1 MDAMTETTTPG
12 PADEVSALHAEIY
25 RLLAE
30 LLRQPP
36 SGELLAWLG
45 ELQAE
50 DGGPL
55 GRAWD
60 GLAAAARQA
69 PPAALERAH
78 FRHLIGVIQGEVVP
92 YASWYRQGE
101 LMDAALIDLRR
112 DLKRLGIAR
121 HADNADPEDHLAA
134 LFECMAMLTESH
146 PEAAPTFFDR
156 HLAPWASDCLADL
169 ARVDTP
175 FYARLAEL
183 GLAFMAHE
191 QARLEQ
197 AAQLQPLRW
206 SSAPRSS
213 HHQSEA
219 KS

>member
-1 MDAMTETTTPG
+1 MTETTTAS
-12 PADEVSALHAEIY
+12 PADEELALHAEIY
-25 RLLAE
+25 RLLAR
-30 LLRQPP
+30 LLRQAPN
-36 SGELLAWLG
+36 GELLDWLG

-50 DGGPL
+50 DDGPL

-69 PPAALERAH
+69 QPSALERAH

-101 LMDAALIDLRR
+101 LMDEALVGLRR

-121 HADNADPEDHLAA
+121 HADNSDPEDHLAA
-134 LFECMAMLTESH
+134 LFECMALLGESQ
-146 PEAAPTFFDR
+146 PEAAPAFFER

-191 QARLEQ
+191 QARLEA
-197 AAQLQPLRW
+197 AAQLQALRW
-206 SSAPRSS
+206 ANAPRSS

>member
-1 MDAMTETTTPG
+1 MTETTTPR
-12 PADEVSALHAEIY
+12 PADEELALHAEIY
-25 RLLAE
+25 RLLAR
-30 LLRQPP
+30 LLRQAPN
-36 SGELLAWLG
+36 GELLDWLG

-50 DGGPL
+50 DDGPL

-69 PPAALERAH
+69 QPSALERAH

-101 LMDAALIDLRR
+101 LMDEALVGLRR

-121 HADNADPEDHLAA
+121 HADNSDPEDHLAA
-134 LFECMAMLTESH
+134 LFECMALLGESQ
-146 PEAAPTFFDR
+146 PEAAPAFFER

-191 QARLEQ
+191 QARLEA
-197 AAQLQPLRW
+197 AAQLQALRW
-206 SSAPRSS
+206 ANAPRSS

>member
-1 MDAMTETTTPG
+1 MTETTTAS
-12 PADEVSALHAEIY
+12 PADEESALHAEIY
-25 RLLAE
+25 RLLAR
-30 LLRQPP
+30 LLRQAPN
-36 SGELLAWLG
+36 GELLDWLG

-50 DGGPL
+50 DDGPL

-69 PPAALERAH
+69 QPSALERAH

-101 LMDAALIDLRR
+101 LMDEALVGLRR

-121 HADNADPEDHLAA
+121 HADNSDPEDHLAA
-134 LFECMAMLTESH
+134 LFECMALLGESQ
-146 PEAAPTFFDR
+146 PEAAPAFFER

-191 QARLEQ
+191 QARLEA
-197 AAQLQPLRW
+197 AAQLQALRW
-206 SSAPRSS
+206 ANAPRSS

>member
-1 MDAMTETTTPG
+1 MTETPTAR
-12 PADEVSALHAEIY
+12 PADEELALHAEIY
-25 RLLAE
+25 RLLAR
-30 LLRQPP
+30 LLHQAPN
-36 SGELLAWLG
+36 GELLDWLG

-50 DGGPL
+50 DDGPL
-55 GRAWD
+55 GRAWE
-60 GLAAAARQA
+60 GLAEAARQA
-69 PPAALERAH
+69 QPAALERAH

-101 LMDAALIDLRR
+101 LMDEALVALRR

-121 HADNADPEDHLAA
+121 HTENADPEDHLAA
-134 LFECMAMLTESH
+134 LYECMAILTESR
-146 PEAAPTFFDR
+146 PETAPTFFER
-156 HLAPWASDCLADL
+156 HLAPWAGDCLADL

-191 QARLEQ
+191 QARLDE
-197 AAQLQPLRW
+197 AAQVQAVRW
-206 SSAPRSS
+206 ANAGS
-213 HHQSEA
+213 HPSPHPQSEA

>member
-1 MDAMTETTTPG
+1 MTETTTAR
-12 PADEVSALHAEIY
+12 PADEESALHAEIY
-25 RLLAE
+25 RLLAR
-30 LLRQPP
+30 LLRRAPN
-36 SGELLAWLG
+36 GELIDWLG

-69 PPAALERAH
+69 QPTALERAH

-101 LMDAALIDLRR
+101 LMDEALVSLRR

-121 HADNADPEDHLAA
+121 HADNSDPEDHLAA
-134 LFECMAMLTESH
+134 LFECMAILTESQ
-146 PEAAPTFFDR
+146 PEAAPAFFER

-197 AAQLQPLRW
+197 AAQLQALRW
-206 SSAPRSS
+206 ANAPRSS